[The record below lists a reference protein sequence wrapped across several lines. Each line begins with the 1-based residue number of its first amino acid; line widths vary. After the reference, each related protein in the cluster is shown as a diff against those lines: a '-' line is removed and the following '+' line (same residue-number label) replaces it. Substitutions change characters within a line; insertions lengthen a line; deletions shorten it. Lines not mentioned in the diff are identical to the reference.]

1 MGVALGSIKV
11 NMPSCVCLA
20 LNSTPGTVSKPLAM
34 ASFNGF
40 SDVKNFVKLI
50 HCISIN
56 PYSITNYLY

>member
-11 NMPSCVCLA
+11 NIPSCVCLA

-40 SDVKNFVKLI
+40 SDVKKI
-50 HCISIN
+50 REIN
-56 PYSITNYLY
+56 SLYFHKSVFYN